1 MCTAKVAAISLLCY
15 LSLVVTISVSAASIR
30 KVQLMEF
37 TPKASD
43 TPTPQSRYANVTCC
57 FGRPYLVSDK
67 LF

>member
-43 TPTPQSRYANVTCC
+43 TPTPQVSLCQCDMLFWKAL
-57 FGRPYLVSDK
+57 FGFR
-67 LF
+67 